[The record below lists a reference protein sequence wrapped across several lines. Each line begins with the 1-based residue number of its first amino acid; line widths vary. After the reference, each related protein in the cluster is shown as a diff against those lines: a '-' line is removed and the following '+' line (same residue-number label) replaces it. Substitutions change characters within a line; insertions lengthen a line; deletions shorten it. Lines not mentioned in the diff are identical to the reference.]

1 MHGRTREHGHGELFT
16 KYRTAEDYLKVPVE
30 ELAADIK
37 PTGFFNQKTKSLR
50 GACARIVEAYGGE
63 VPNTMEDL
71 ITLPGVARKTA
82 NIVLGNS
89 YGVVEG
95 IAVDTHVRR
104 VGERLG
110 FTSEKDPDKI
120 EQDLMRLIPRKRW
133 FDFTGRDHRSRPG
146 DVRGSQASVRRVSG
160 ERSVPV
166 EPGVTLSLSGDD
178 RRQRAP
184 APASELP
191 PFVLVQATP
200 HARVLRGDQ
209 RPFQAIVANAQPSH
223 TALALAVWTETHDG
237 GPMGKNSSGSSAM
250 HFAPAIQVVW
260 SGSCLNL
267 RSIMWHRSGRS
278 ASGHADADTVAGRER
293 GERSV

>member
-1 MHGRTREHGHGELFT
+1 MPPKTGSLTRESPIDERAPEIIKRLSKAHPDAHVALNFTNPLECLVATILSAQCTDERVNIVTATLFK
-16 KYRTAEDYLKVPVE
+16 KYRKPQDYLKVPVQ

-37 PTGFFNQKTKSLR
+37 PTGFFNQKTKSVR
-50 GACARIVEAYGGE
+50 GACERIVTVYGGT

-133 FDFTGRDHRSRPG
+133 FDFTYVIIDHGRGTCVARKPRCDECP
-146 DVRGSQASVRRVSG
+146 VSDLCP
-160 ERSVPV
+160 S
-166 EPGVTLSLSGDD
+166 SL
-178 RRQRAP
+178 
-184 APASELP
+184 
-191 PFVLVQATP
+191 V
-200 HARVLRGDQ
+200 
-209 RPFQAIVANAQPSH
+209 
-223 TALALAVWTETHDG
+223 
-237 GPMGKNSSGSSAM
+237 
-250 HFAPAIQVVW
+250 
-260 SGSCLNL
+260 
-267 RSIMWHRSGRS
+267 
-278 ASGHADADTVAGRER
+278 
-293 GERSV
+293 

>member
-1 MHGRTREHGHGELFT
+1 MAPTAGSLTRESPIEQRAPEIIKRLSKAHPDAHVALDFTNPLECLIATILSAQCTDERVNMVTATLFT
-16 KYRTAEDYLKVPVE
+16 KYRSAEDYLKVPVE

-50 GACARIVEAYGGE
+50 GACARIVEAYGGK

-133 FDFTGRDHRSRPG
+133 FDFTYVIIDHGRGTCVARKPRCDECP
-146 DVRGSQASVRRVSG
+146 VSDLCP
-160 ERSVPV
+160 S
-166 EPGVTLSLSGDD
+166 SL
-178 RRQRAP
+178 
-184 APASELP
+184 
-191 PFVLVQATP
+191 V
-200 HARVLRGDQ
+200 
-209 RPFQAIVANAQPSH
+209 
-223 TALALAVWTETHDG
+223 
-237 GPMGKNSSGSSAM
+237 
-250 HFAPAIQVVW
+250 
-260 SGSCLNL
+260 
-267 RSIMWHRSGRS
+267 
-278 ASGHADADTVAGRER
+278 
-293 GERSV
+293 